1 MSFEWFN
8 AIRWDFPAL
17 MLIVLLIGFAV
28 SLVLVQLRPD
38 FDLADMYRD
47 DAGKVSAVRVLSVG
61 CWVVATWYVMQDM
74 LDGVPTPE
82 VFWAY
87 VVTFSAAKV
96 LDKAAEKW
104 DGSLPFGRSKSG

>member
-1 MSFEWFN
+1 MNFAWFD
-8 AIRWDFPAL
+8 AVRWDFPAV
-17 MLIVLLIGFAV
+17 MLIVLLVGFTI
-28 SLVLVQLRPD
+28 SLVLVQLRKD

-74 LDGVPTPE
+74 LDGIGTPE
-82 VFWAY
+82 IYWAY

-104 DGSLPFGRSKSG
+104 NGSLPFGK